1 MKKPFRER
9 LKDGVIVCDGAMG
22 TLLELYEYDEKP
34 PEIHNIKNPDIVER
48 AHREYIEAGA
58 EIIETNTFSGNR
70 LRLKT
75 YHLDD
80 KVEEINKAAVEI
92 AKRAAGTDVYVAGA
106 VGPTGRLLEP
116 LGKTKI
122 SEIRKVFKEQI
133 EILIK
138 AGVDILILETFLDL
152 NELDAAIESAKEI
165 SPDIPIIAQK
175 TFSEDGAILATDF
188 PVEVVRHIKSKGVD
202 VVGSNC
208 TVGPQ
213 RMYGIIKSVYSEDVI
228 LSAQPAAGIPTLVD
242 GRSIYH
248 ATPEYLAT
256 YAKQLVEAGVTIVG
270 ACCGSTPSHIK
281 AIAEAV
287 HGVKIDRKPIIVK
300 RKTTV
305 EEEPAEEKLPSR
317 SRLSQKIG
325 RKFITTVE
333 LDIPRGLDISS
344 VIDGARFCKENG
356 FDAVHIT
363 DGARARIRMSS
374 IAISHV
380 IQRDVG
386 IEAITHITTRDRNMI
401 GLQAELLGAHVLGL
415 KNILVIT
422 GDPAKIGDLPQ
433 AMSVFDVD
441 SIGLVKI
448 VKNMNCGRD
457 SAGNPTGESTSFL
470 IACAA
475 NPSADKLDYEMEK
488 LERKVE
494 SGAEVIF
501 TQPIYEIANF
511 ERFLKAVEPF
521 HVPVVVGVLPLRS
534 HRHAEFLHH
543 EIPGISI
550 PGKIMEKMLRAGE
563 DAPQVGIEISA
574 ELLREIKSSIA
585 GAYLLPPFKKYD
597 TAVKVLEEAGIW
609 SFTRR
614 NVP

>member
-34 PEIHNIKNPDIVER
+34 PEIQNIKNPDIVER
-48 AHREYIEAGA
+48 AHKEYIQAGA
-58 EIIETNTFSGNR
+58 EIIETNTFSANR
-70 LRLKT
+70 MRLES
-75 YHLDD
+75 YHLADRMND
-80 KVEEINKAAVEI
+80 INGAAVEI
-92 AKRAAGTDVYVAGA
+92 ARRAAGESVYVAGA

-122 SEIRKVFKEQI
+122 ADIKKVFKEQI
-133 EILIK
+133 EILVK
-138 AGVDILILETFLDL
+138 GGVDLLILETFLDL
-152 NELDAAIESAKEI
+152 NELDTAIDAAKEI
-165 SPDIPIIAQK
+165 SSDIPIVAQK

-213 RMYGIIKSVYSEDVI
+213 RMYGIIKSMYSKDLI

-256 YAKQLVEAGVTIVG
+256 YAKQLVEAGVTIIG

-287 HGVKIDRKPIIVK
+287 RGVKPDRSQEFREPVVSARKKPAAEK
-300 RKTTV
+300 A
-305 EEEPAEEKLPSR
+305 PAGEKAETR
-317 SRLSQKIG
+317 SEFSKKIG
-325 RKFITTVE
+325 KKFVTTLE

-374 IAISHV
+374 IAISRI
-380 IQRDVG
+380 IQQEVR
-386 IEAITHITTRDRNMI
+386 IEAITHLAARDRNMI
-401 GLQAELLGAHVLGL
+401 GLQAELLGAHALGL
-415 KNILVIT
+415 RNILVIT

-433 AMSVFDVD
+433 AKSVFDVD
-441 SIGLVKI
+441 SVGLIKI
-448 VKNMNCGRD
+448 VENMNCGRD
-457 SAGNPTGESTSFL
+457 SGGNPIGEATSFL
-470 IACAA
+470 IACAV
-475 NPSADKLDYEMEK
+475 NPSADIFDYEMEK
-488 LERKVE
+488 LGRKVE
-494 SGAEVIF
+494 SGAKVVI
-501 TQPIYEIANF
+501 TQPIYEVGIF
-511 ERFLKAVEPF
+511 ERFIKAAEPL
-521 HVPVVVGVLPLRS
+521 HVPVVIGVLPLRS

-543 EIPGISI
+543 EIPGINI
-550 PGKIMEKMLRAGE
+550 PERIRERMFRAGE
-563 DAPQVGIEISA
+563 NAAQVGIDISA
-574 ELLREIKSSIA
+574 GFLREVKSAVA

-597 TAVKVLEEAGIW
+597 VAVKVLEAAGI
-609 SFTRR
+609 
-614 NVP
+614 

>member
-9 LKDGVIVCDGAMG
+9 LEDGVIVCDGAMG

-58 EIIETNTFSGNR
+58 EIIETNTFSANR

-75 YHLDD
+75 YHLAD
-80 KVEEINKAAVEI
+80 KCEEINKAAVEI
-92 AKRAAGTDVYVAGA
+92 AKRAAGDDVYVAGA

-116 LGKTKI
+116 LGKTKL
-122 SEIRKVFKEQI
+122 SEVRDVFKEQI
-133 EILIK
+133 EILVRN
-138 AGVDILILETFLDL
+138 GVDILILETFLDL

-165 SPDIPIIAQK
+165 SPNIPIIAQK

-188 PVEVVRHIKSKGVD
+188 PVEVVKHIKSKGVD

-213 RMYGIIKSVYSEDVI
+213 RMYGIIKSIYSEDVI
-228 LSAQPAAGIPTLVD
+228 LSAQPAAGIPTLID

-287 HGVKIDRKPIIVK
+287 KGVKIERKHVSVK
-300 RKTTV
+300 RKTIV
-305 EEEPAEEKLPSR
+305 EEESGEEKPMSR
-317 SRLSQKIG
+317 SKLSEKIG
-325 RKFITTVE
+325 RKFVTTVE

-344 VIDGARFCKENG
+344 VIDGARFCKDNG

-374 IAISHV
+374 TAISHI

-401 GLQAELLGAHVLGL
+401 GLQAGLLGAHLL
-415 KNILVIT
+415 NLRNILVIT

-441 SIGLVKI
+441 SVGLVKI

-457 SAGNPTGESTSFL
+457 SGGNPIGDSTSFL

-475 NPSADKLDYEMEK
+475 NPASDRFDYEMEK

-511 ERFLKAVEPF
+511 ERFLKAVEPL

-550 PGKIMEKMLRAGE
+550 PEKVIEKMLRAGE
-563 DAPQVGIEISA
+563 NAPKVGIEISA
-574 ELLREIKSSIA
+574 ELLREIKTSVA

-597 TAVKVLEEAGIW
+597 TAVRVLDQAGI
-609 SFTRR
+609 
-614 NVP
+614 